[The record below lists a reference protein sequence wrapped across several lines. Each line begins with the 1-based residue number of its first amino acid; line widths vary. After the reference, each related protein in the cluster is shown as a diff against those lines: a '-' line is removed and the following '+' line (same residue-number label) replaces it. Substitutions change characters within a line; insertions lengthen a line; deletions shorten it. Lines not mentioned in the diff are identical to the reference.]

1 MKIAVAQLNS
11 NDDIEF
17 NYQQI
22 HTLVTQAGS
31 RPEREKPKIIFF
43 PENSLYFRI
52 DSSESMPRIEITSE
66 QIKKLELL
74 SEQTGIYIHF
84 TSSLYFRDK
93 NWNASVLISPDGQS
107 QVVYQKIHLF
117 DIKLN
122 EERAIRESD
131 VFAHGEN
138 VTTFEIDGI
147 TFGSSICYDVRF
159 AELYSELARKNVDV
173 ILVPAAF
180 LVKTG
185 RAHWEVLL
193 RARAIE
199 NQCYVVAP
207 AQAGIH
213 RSHNKESQR
222 ETYGHTMVVDPWG
235 SVMAS
240 LASGVGIIYAEINT
254 DFRKDVQ
261 KQIPMFEHRRL

>member
-107 QVVYQKIHLF
+107 QVVYQKIHLLLCN
-117 DIKLN
+117 DP
-122 EERAIRESD
+122 AIRFCFPAWLLCNPS
-131 VFAHGEN
+131 
-138 VTTFEIDGI
+138 
-147 TFGSSICYDVRF
+147 GS
-159 AELYSELARKNVDV
+159 LH
-173 ILVPAAF
+173 F
-180 LVKTG
+180 L
-185 RAHWEVLL
+185 
-193 RARAIE
+193 
-199 NQCYVVAP
+199 C
-207 AQAGIH
+207 
-213 RSHNKESQR
+213 
-222 ETYGHTMVVDPWG
+222 
-235 SVMAS
+235 
-240 LASGVGIIYAEINT
+240 SG
-254 DFRKDVQ
+254 K
-261 KQIPMFEHRRL
+261 P